1 MSRPDRVA
9 VVYGSAPGTGGLG
22 QSVSA
27 AITAAANGAMPACAL
42 GPAARTAW
50 SLAGGTPPVQWIT
63 SVPPGIP
70 SWQVRYTWL
79 RWRSGRV
86 AYLRDQALGQ
96 WAAGEVARLQPRF
109 CYAFTQVALESLRWA
124 RRAGVPTAIDNPN
137 GHIRN
142 FQQVCERES
151 QRWFGKKSTG
161 HPSPA
166 MLDRIEE
173 EYQLADQVRMY
184 SSWGQAS
191 MTSFGVPAEKI
202 HVIRQTINLERFR
215 PAATWPNPSGP
226 LRICYVGSLDLRKGF
241 VYLLKAIR
249 MIGAKHIRLQ
259 IAGATG
265 DRDCARLFARESA
278 GLQVE
283 AAPADSLP
291 VYRQSELLVVPTLE
305 DGLPFVLVE
314 GLACGL
320 PTIVTREAGAAECV
334 RDGCSGWVVP
344 AAEVEPLAAAL
355 EQALRLRSE
364 LPAMGR
370 QARRDVEQYAGPA
383 QLRELSEWFS
393 IRAGASTVLK

>member
-1 MSRPDRVA
+1 MSQSDRVA

-27 AITAAANGAMPACAL
+27 AITAAANGQMEAFAL
-42 GPAARTAW
+42 GPPARTGW
-50 SLAGGTPPVQWIT
+50 SLPGGTPPAKWID

-70 SWQVRYTWL
+70 SWEVRFSWL
-79 RWRSGRV
+79 RWRAGRV
-86 AYLRDQALGQ
+86 TYLRDRALGQ
-96 WAAGEVARLQPRF
+96 WAAAQVARLQPRF
-109 CYAFTQVALESLRWA
+109 CFAFTQVALETLRWA

-142 FQQVCERES
+142 FQQICERES

-161 HPSPA
+161 HPTPA

-173 EYQLADQVRMY
+173 EYHLADHVRMY
-184 SSWGQAS
+184 SSWGEAS
-191 MTSFGVPAEKI
+191 MTSFGVPSEKI
-202 HVIRQTINLERFR
+202 RVIRQTINLERFR
-215 PAATWPNPSGP
+215 PAVTRPASSGP

-241 VYLLKAIR
+241 VYLLRAIR
-249 MIGAKHIRLQ
+249 MVGAKHIRLQ

-265 DRDCARLFARESA
+265 NRDCARLFARESA

-283 AAPADSLP
+283 AAPSDSLP
-291 VYRQSELLVVPTLE
+291 VYQQSELLVVPTLE

-320 PTIVTREAGAAECV
+320 PVIVTREAGAAECV
-334 RDGCSGWVVP
+334 QPGRSGWVVP

-355 EQALRLRSE
+355 EQALRQRSE
-364 LPAMGR
+364 LVGMGC
-370 QARRDVEQYAGPA
+370 QARRDVELYAGPA
-383 QLRELSEWFS
+383 KLRELSEWFS
-393 IRAGASTVLK
+393 ILAGGSLVLN